1 MADNIVDRDEAEIL
15 VKSAVDDYLDI
26 ETLQQI
32 LDLIYGDE
40 FIVVEDNQL
49 TDDDDDEMDDNY

>member
-1 MADNIVDRDEAEIL
+1 MAENIVDRDEAERI

-40 FIVVEDNQL
+40 FIVVEDGQS
-49 TDDDDDEMDDNY
+49 DDDDEMDDNF